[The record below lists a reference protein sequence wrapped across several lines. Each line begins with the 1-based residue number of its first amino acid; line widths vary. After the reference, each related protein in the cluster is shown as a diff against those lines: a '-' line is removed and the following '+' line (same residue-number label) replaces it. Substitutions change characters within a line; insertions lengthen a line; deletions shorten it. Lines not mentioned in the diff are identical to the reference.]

1 MPARA
6 SGATAAS
13 SAPCESTAADELD
26 GALARS
32 YRYLGSR
39 DHSVAELRARLERAK
54 VGAEAIDAA
63 LAIVA
68 EQGYLDD
75 ARYARLLAEDR
86 RNLDG
91 WGVDRIRARLRTA
104 GIEPE
109 LIERT
114 LAGHD
119 IQSELAAACELL
131 ARRCGG
137 PLDDN
142 RSRQRAFGILIRAG
156 YDSDVAYDAI
166 RAAQRDEDGLPQLP
180 TPRDRLAP
188 EGPPAPACG

>member
-1 MPARA
+1 MPTRSAGAAAAVARPA
-6 SGATAAS
+6 LTA
-13 SAPCESTAADELD
+13 PTPADELD
-26 GALARS
+26 DALARS

-54 VGAEAIDAA
+54 VGAAAIDAA
-63 LAIVA
+63 IAVVA

-91 WGVDRIRARLRTA
+91 WGVDRIRARLQTA

-109 LIERT
+109 LIEQT

-119 IQSELAAACELL
+119 IAVGA
-131 ARRCGG
+131 GG
-137 PLDDN
+137 GLRTPCAPL
-142 RSRQRAFGILIRAG
+142 RWTA
-156 YDSDVAYDAI
+156 
-166 RAAQRDEDGLPQLP
+166 
-180 TPRDRLAP
+180 
-188 EGPPAPACG
+188 